1 MTMQMQT
8 MDFAISLTGG
18 PANDWHWSV
27 LDENGRT
34 VSKGAAGRQ
43 EQARREAEIVAGS
56 LSVFRRVTKGGW

>member
-1 MTMQMQT
+1 MIQN
-8 MDFAISLTGG
+8 MDFAIQLTGG
-18 PANDWHWSV
+18 PSNDWLWAV